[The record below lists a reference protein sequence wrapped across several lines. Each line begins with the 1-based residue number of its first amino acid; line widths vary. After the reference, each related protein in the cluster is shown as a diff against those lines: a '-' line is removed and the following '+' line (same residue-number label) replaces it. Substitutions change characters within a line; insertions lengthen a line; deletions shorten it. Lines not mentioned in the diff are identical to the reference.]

1 MFQTHF
7 KVPSGGGVSSETF
20 YDYVLHSLDSELY
33 CAKACYLGA
42 RLTDFPEHRMMMTS
56 SLALLDR
63 VLSGK
68 EEGVSIDTIQV
79 LSPTDAGSAH
89 EGAYGLV
96 RVTRITRLKPK
107 RGLPR
112 YLVET
117 VAGNILSGDV
127 DGHWG
132 SYKRTVLFDSNPSE
146 PRRAAVAESE
156 ERVIADIRTD
166 VIVRVL
172 DLYTTHREMTER
184 WWQQRHPEFGNKAPS
199 ELRTLAEYQKL
210 IELLHGLARD
220 WLGTSELKND

>member
-1 MFQTHF
+1 MFQTHL
-7 KVPSGGGVSSETF
+7 KASLGGGVSSETL
-20 YDYVLHSLDSELY
+20 YDHVLHSLDAELY

-42 RLTDFPEHRMMMTS
+42 RLTDLPEHRMMMTS

-89 EGAYGLV
+89 EGTYDLG
-96 RVTRITRLKPK
+96 RVARITRLKPR

-117 VAGNILSGDV
+117 AAGNILSGDV

-132 SYKRTVLFDSNPSE
+132 SCKRTVLFDSNPSQ
-146 PRRAAVAESE
+146 PRRAALAEGG

-166 VIVRVL
+166 VIIRVL
-172 DLYTTHREMTER
+172 DLYTVHKDMTER
-184 WWQQRHPEFGNKAPS
+184 WWQQRHPELDNKAPS
-199 ELRTLAEYQKL
+199 ELKTLAEYQKL
-210 IELLHGLARD
+210 IELLQRLARD

>member
-1 MFQTHF
+1 MFQTHL
-7 KVPSGGGVSSETF
+7 KASLSGGVNSETF
-20 YDYVLHSLDSELY
+20 YDHVLHSLDAELY
-33 CAKACYLGA
+33 CAKACYFGA
-42 RLTDFPEHRMMMTS
+42 RLTDFPEHRMMMTP
-56 SLALLDR
+56 SLVLLDR

-68 EEGVSIDTIQV
+68 EKGVSIDTIQV

-89 EGAYGLV
+89 EGAYALG
-96 RVTRITRLKPK
+96 RVTRITRFKPR

-117 VAGNILSGDV
+117 STGNILSGDV

-132 SYKRTVLFDSNPSE
+132 SYKRTVLFDSNPSQ
-146 PRRAAVAESE
+146 PPRAAVAESG
-156 ERVIADIRTD
+156 ERMIADIRTD

-172 DLYTTHREMTER
+172 DLYTTHGEMTES
-184 WWQQRHPEFGNKAPS
+184 WWQQRHPEFDNKAPS